1 VELPKGRVNSNIN
14 VTPLVDVMLV
24 LLIIFMVVTPML
36 QKGATVTLPVTDE
49 PTKQEEGKDQILLAV
64 QWGGDPNQ
72 PKAIDIAQGTSKEQ
86 VTADALGGRLAEY
99 FQRDPGTTVVIK
111 GDARLNYGV
120 VKRAMLDVKKAGF
133 QSVGLITQPKAQ
145 AKEQGS

>member
-1 VELPKGRVNSNIN
+1 MELPKGKVSSNIN

-36 QKGATVTLPVTDE
+36 QKGAAVTLPITDE

-64 QWGGDPNQ
+64 QYGGDPNA
-72 PKAIDIAQGTSKEQ
+72 PAGIDIAQGSNKEK
-86 VTADALGGRLAEY
+86 VNADALGGRLTEY

-145 AKEQGS
+145 AKE